1 MDINMRQQQGFTLTE
16 LLITLAIIGI
26 LSSVALPSFV
36 EQLKYNRLVSN
47 TNQLQSVFKFAR
59 SEAAKRDE
67 SVTLDK
73 VRIDNEDE
81 WHVKIVGQIV
91 PLKKFQSSH
100 ESISVSNLK
109 NVIIAPTGEVL
120 GNDNNFLITDGDT
133 STIDFCLNVLTSGQV
148 LRTKSNTC

>member
-1 MDINMRQQQGFTLTE
+1 MRQQQGVTLTE

-26 LSSVALPSFV
+26 LSSVAFPSFV
-36 EQLKYNRLVSN
+36 DQLKYNRLVSN

-73 VRIDNEDE
+73 VSIDNEDE
-81 WHVKIVGQIV
+81 WHVKIFGQV
-91 PLKKFQSSH
+91 EPLKKFQSSH

-109 NVIIAPTGEVL
+109 DVIIAPTGEVL

-133 STIDFCLNVLTSGQV
+133 STIDFCLNILTSGQV
-148 LRTKSNTC
+148 LRTKKNTC